1 MAIYLLPPDNN
12 RLIKRASKTLANV
25 DFSKA
30 DGFVRIDPHV
40 ASAPAKTASFVKQ
53 KLLQMK
59 HIKRALRW
67 N

>member
-12 RLIKRASKTLANV
+12 RLIKRASNTLANL

-30 DGFVRIDPHV
+30 DGLDRIDPY
-40 ASAPAKTASFVKQ
+40 AGSAPAKTATFVQRKF
-53 KLLQMK
+53 LQMK
-59 HIKRALRW
+59 RIKRAMRW